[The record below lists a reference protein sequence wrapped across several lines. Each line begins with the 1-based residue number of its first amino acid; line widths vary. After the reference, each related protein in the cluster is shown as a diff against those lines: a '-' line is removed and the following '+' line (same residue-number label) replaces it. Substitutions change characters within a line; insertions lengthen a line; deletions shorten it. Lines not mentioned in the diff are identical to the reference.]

1 MIVNELY
8 ELKFDTQSML
18 DAKKQK
24 TKEELH
30 KELEIQNNNGENNLD
45 QSSVIVNEEEQEN
58 KKKGEIKPKVPIK
71 EYDYLLS
78 MKIKKFEK
86 LKKEVEEEKIPT
98 FSSINTSSSNSCKK
112 LKPKT
117 KLKSKKNRKI

>member
-30 KELEIQNNNGENNLD
+30 KELEIQNNNEENNLD

-58 KKKGEIKPKVPIK
+58 KKK
-71 EYDYLLS
+71 
-78 MKIKKFEK
+78 MKLNQKYQ
-86 LKKEVEEEKIPT
+86 
-98 FSSINTSSSNSCKK
+98 
-112 LKPKT
+112 
-117 KLKSKKNRKI
+117 